1 MTTANPTANDNGN
14 GSGLGARLQSI
25 LLRQETI
32 LFLILIAG
40 VALMSLFSDVFLTPE
55 NLLNQGRLAT
65 EIALIAL
72 PMTLIIIT
80 GGIDL
85 SVGSIAGLTAIML
98 GVAWNSWGLPL
109 EAAIFVALV
118 IATACGAFNA
128 FFITRVGLPPLI
140 TTLAT
145 LALFRGLAEGIAQGR
160 SVRGYPDWFFILGQ
174 KDFDLFGLAS
184 VPNQLFLV
192 VVSIIAFGAA
202 LAWTPFGRSLYAIG
216 NNETGARFSG
226 MPVVRNKFV
235 IYTLSGFM
243 AGLAGWVFVSRV
255 STTRQDMGTGWEL
268 TAITA
273 VVVGGTSIFGGSGT
287 IIGTVLGLMLIQ
299 LMRNGLALAGA
310 KGDATTIVVGLVLIG
325 AVLINTLITDPPDQ
339 VKRLFPSRR

>member
-1 MTTANPTANDNGN
+1 MTTANPTANGN
-14 GSGLGARLQSI
+14 GSTMSDRLRAI

-32 LFLILIAG
+32 LFFILIAG
-40 VALMSLFSDVFLTPE
+40 VALMSTLSDVFLTPE

-98 GVAWNSWGLPL
+98 GVAWHNWGLPL
-109 EAAIFVALV
+109 ELAIVVALI

-128 FFITRVGLPPLI
+128 FFITKVGLPPLI

-174 KDFDLFGLAS
+174 KDFDFFGLAS

-192 VVSIIAFGAA
+192 VLSIILVGAA

-226 MPVVRNKFV
+226 MPVLRNKFA

-243 AGLAGWVFVSRV
+243 SGLAGWVFVSRV

-287 IIGTVLGLMLIQ
+287 IVGTVLGLMLIQ

-325 AVLINTLITDPPDQ
+325 AVLLNTLITNPPERI
-339 VKRLFPSRR
+339 KRLLPTRS

>member
-1 MTTANPTANDNGN
+1 MTTANPAST
-14 GSGLGARLQSI
+14 GSELTSRVQGI

-32 LFLILIAG
+32 LFFILIGG
-40 VALMSLFSDVFLTPE
+40 VMLMSFQSDVFLTPE
-55 NLLNQGRLAT
+55 NLLNQGRLAA

-85 SVGSIAGLTAIML
+85 SVGSIVGLTAIML
-98 GVAWNSWGLPL
+98 GVAWHNWGLPL
-109 EAAIFVALV
+109 ELAIVVALIV
-118 IATACGAFNA
+118 ATACGAFNA

-145 LALFRGLAEGIAQGR
+145 LALFRGLAEGIAQAR
-160 SVRGYPDWFFILGQ
+160 SVRGYPEWFYILGQ
-174 KDFDLFGLAS
+174 KDFDFFGTAT
-184 VPNQLFLV
+184 VFPNQLFLV
-192 VVSIIAFGAA
+192 VVGIIAIGAA

-226 MPVVRNKFV
+226 MPVMRNKFV

-243 AGLAGWVFVSRV
+243 SGLAGWVFVSRV
-255 STTRQDMGTGWEL
+255 STTRSDMGNGFEL

-287 IIGTVLGLMLIQ
+287 IVGTVLGLVLIQ
-299 LMRNGLALAGA
+299 LMKNGLALSGA
-310 KGDATTIVVGLVLIG
+310 KGDSTTIVVGLVLIG
-325 AVLINTLITDPPDQ
+325 AVLLNTFISNPPERI
-339 VKRLFPSRR
+339 KRLLPGQG

>member
-1 MTTANPTANDNGN
+1 MTTADAPVAQ
-14 GSGLGARLQSI
+14 GSDRLRSI

-32 LFLILIAG
+32 LFFILIAG
-40 VALMSLFSDVFLTPE
+40 VFLMSLLSDVFLTPE

-85 SVGSIAGLTAIML
+85 SVGSMLGLSAIML
-98 GVAWNSWGLPL
+98 GVAWHNWGLPL
-109 EAAIFVALV
+109 EVAIVVALV
-118 IATACGAFNA
+118 VGTLCGAFNA

-145 LALFRGLAEGIAQGR
+145 LALFRGLAEGIAQAR
-160 SVRGYPDWFFILGQ
+160 SVRGYPDWFYILGQ
-174 KDFDLFGLAS
+174 ENFLGDATAF
-184 VPNQLFLV
+184 PNQLFLV
-192 VVSIIAFGAA
+192 VISIVAFGAA

-226 MPVVRNKFV
+226 MPVLRNKAV

-243 AGLAGWVFVSRV
+243 SGLAAWVFVSRV
-255 STTRQDMGTGWEL
+255 STTRSDMGTGFEL

-273 VVVGGTSIFGGSGT
+273 VVVGGTSIFGGRGT
-287 IIGTVLGLMLIQ
+287 IIGTVLGLALIQ
-299 LMRNGLALAGA
+299 LMKNGLALSGA
-310 KGDATTIVVGLVLIG
+310 KGDSTTIVVGVVLIG
-325 AVLINTLITDPPDQ
+325 AVLLNTCIANPPERI
-339 VKRLFPSRR
+339 KRLLPGRS

>member
-1 MTTANPTANDNGN
+1 MTTATPARP
-14 GSGLGARLQSI
+14 GSPISGRLQGI

-32 LFLILIAG
+32 LFFILIAG
-40 VALMSLFSDVFLTPE
+40 MILMSFQSNVFLTPE

-85 SVGSIAGLTAIML
+85 SVGSIVGLTAIML
-98 GVAWNSWGLPL
+98 GVAWHNWGLPL
-109 EAAIFVALV
+109 EVAIVVALLV
-118 IATACGAFNA
+118 GTACGLFNGL
-128 FFITRVGLPPLI
+128 FITRVGLPPLI

-145 LALFRGLAEGIAQGR
+145 LALFRGLAEGIAQAR
-160 SVRGYPDWFFILGQ
+160 SVRGYPEWFYILGQ
-174 KDFDLFGLAS
+174 ENFLGDATAF
-184 VPNQLFLV
+184 PNQLFLV
-192 VVSIIAFGAA
+192 VIAVVAIGAA

-226 MPVVRNKFV
+226 LPVLRNKLF

-243 AGLAGWVFVSRV
+243 SGVAGWVFVSRV
-255 STTRQDMGTGWEL
+255 STTRSDMGSGFEL

-287 IIGTVLGLMLIQ
+287 IIGTVLGLALIQ
-299 LMRNGLALAGA
+299 LMKNGLALSGA
-310 KGDATTIVVGLVLIG
+310 KGDSTTIVVG
-325 AVLINTLITDPPDQ
+325 AVLILAVLVNALIANPPERL
-339 VKRLFPSRR
+339 KRLLPGGS

>member
-1 MTTANPTANDNGN
+1 MTSNAAAQPQQTH
-14 GSGLGARLQSI
+14 RLRSI

-32 LFLILIAG
+32 LFFILIAG
-40 VALMSLFSDVFLTPE
+40 VLLMSTMSDVFLTPA

-85 SVGSIAGLTAIML
+85 SVGSILGLSAIML
-98 GVAWNSWGLPL
+98 GVAWHNWGLPL
-109 EAAIFVALV
+109 EVAIIVALGV
-118 IATACGAFNA
+118 GTLCGLFNG

-145 LALFRGLAEGIAQGR
+145 LALFRGLAEGIAQAR
-160 SVRGYPDWFFILGQ
+160 SVRGYPDWFYIMGQ
-174 KDFDLFGLAS
+174 EDLMVGATAI
-184 VPNQLFLV
+184 PNQLFLV
-192 VVSIIAFGAA
+192 VISIIGIGAA

-226 MPVVRNKFV
+226 MPVLRNKMI

-243 AGLAGWVFVSRV
+243 SGLAAWVFVSRV
-255 STTRQDMGTGWEL
+255 STTRSDMGTGFEL

-273 VVVGGTSIFGGSGT
+273 VVVGGTSIFGGRGT
-287 IIGTVLGLMLIQ
+287 IIGTVLGLALIQ
-299 LMRNGLALAGA
+299 LMKNGLALSGA
-310 KGDATTIVVGLVLIG
+310 KGDSTTIVVGVVLIG
-325 AVLINTLITDPPDQ
+325 AVLLNTFITNPPERL
-339 VKRLFPSRR
+339 KRLMPGNR

>member
-1 MTTANPTANDNGN
+1 MTTAKPAQPNPTI
-14 GSGLGARLQSI
+14 SARLSSV

-32 LFLILIAG
+32 LFMLLIVGMLL
-40 VALMSLFSDVFLTPE
+40 VSLQSDKFLTVD

-65 EIALIAL
+65 EIALVAL

-85 SVGSIAGLTAIML
+85 SVGSVLGLCAIVL
-98 GVAWNSWGLPL
+98 GVAWQDWGIPL
-109 EAAIFVALV
+109 EGAIAVALAV
-118 IATACGAFNA
+118 GALCGAFNG

-145 LALFRGLAEGIAQGR
+145 LALFRGLAEGIALAR

-174 KDFDLFGLAS
+174 KDFDLAGLIS
-184 VPNQLFLV
+184 IPNQLFIV

-216 NNETGARFSG
+216 SNETAARFSG
-226 MPVVRNKFV
+226 ISVVRNKMI

-243 AGLAGWVFVSRV
+243 AGLAAWVFVSRV
-255 STTRQDMGTGWEL
+255 TTTRSDMGSGLEL

-287 IIGTVLGLMLIQ
+287 ILGTVLGLALIQ
-299 LMRNGLALAGA
+299 LMKNGLALSGA

-325 AVLINTLITDPPDQ
+325 AVLINTLIQNPPQ
-339 VKRLFPSRR
+339 RLKQLLPSQG

>member
-1 MTTANPTANDNGN
+1 MTTANPTVNGN
-14 GSGLGARLQSI
+14 GTTMGDRMRA
-25 LLRQETI
+25 LLFRQETI
-32 LFLILIAG
+32 LFIILVVG
-40 VALMSLFSDVFLTPE
+40 VLLMSTLSDVFLTPD

-98 GVAWNSWGLPL
+98 GVAWNNWGLPL
-109 EAAIFVALV
+109 ELAIVAALA

-145 LALFRGLAEGIAQGR
+145 LALFRGLAEGVAQGR
-160 SVRGYPDWFFILGQ
+160 SVRGYPDWFFGLGQ
-174 KDFDLFGLAS
+174 RDFDFFGLAS

-192 VVSIIAFGAA
+192 VIGITVFGAA
-202 LAWTPFGRSLYAIG
+202 LAFTPFGRSLYAIG

-226 MPVVRNKFV
+226 MPVLRNKFA

-310 KGDATTIVVGLVLIG
+310 KGDATTMVVGFVLIG
-325 AVLINTLITDPPDQ
+325 AVLINTLITDPPDRI
-339 VKRLFPSRR
+339 KRLLPSRN

>member
-1 MTTANPTANDNGN
+1 MTTANPASN
-14 GSGLGARLQSI
+14 GSEFSARLQGL

-32 LFLILIAG
+32 LFFILLVGI
-40 VALMSLFSDVFLTPE
+40 ALMSLLSDVFLTPD

-109 EAAIFVALV
+109 ELAVVVALV

-160 SVRGYPDWFFILGQ
+160 SVRGYPEWFFILGQ
-174 KDFDLFGLAS
+174 RDFDMFGLLN

-192 VVSIIAFGAA
+192 VISIILIGAA
-202 LAWTPFGRSLYAIG
+202 LAYTPFGRSLYAIG
-216 NNETGARFSG
+216 NNETAARFSG
-226 MPVVRNKFV
+226 MPVLRNKFA

-243 AGLAGWVFVSRV
+243 SGLAGWVFVSRV

-287 IIGTVLGLMLIQ
+287 IVGTVLGLLLIQ

-325 AVLINTLITDPPDQ
+325 AVLINTFITNPPER
-339 VKRLFPSRR
+339 VKRLLPSRS